1 MTKWDE
7 AVVRQGRREMTYIE
21 SGMMM
26 LNPVSGDFCVLCG
39 LLEFELTLCPL
50 QRNAFW
56 LRLSCDL

>member
-21 SGMMM
+21 SGIMM

-39 LLEFELTLCPL
+39 LWEFEL
-50 QRNAFW
+50 A
-56 LRLSCDL
+56 LRLCKEMPFGSD